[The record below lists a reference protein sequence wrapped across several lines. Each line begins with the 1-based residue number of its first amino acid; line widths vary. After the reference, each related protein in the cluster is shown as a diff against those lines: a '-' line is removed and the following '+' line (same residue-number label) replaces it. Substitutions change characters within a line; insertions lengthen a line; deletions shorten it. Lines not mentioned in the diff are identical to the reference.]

1 MKKKEVVANIEL
13 RCDENM
19 KQTGGG
25 ENYAWNERLQLKIL
39 SAIPIGN
46 EDFGKVGTAVFS
58 GIIDIKPA
66 DPIEGMLVSQLI
78 VANEAALSMFSR
90 AWRQDNFD
98 FRMKYL
104 AQADRAQ
111 RTVIMLTERL
121 DHHRG
126 RGRQE
131 ISVRHQ
137 HVTVNADQAIVGN
150 VTAGGGS
157 EPQLKDQPHAITY
170 APGITVPSRDQ
181 KGEPVPVA
189 SDEKRSLP
197 DARRTI
203 PGRAKGK

>member
-1 MKKKEVVANIEL
+1 M
-13 RCDENM
+13 
-19 KQTGGG
+19 
-25 ENYAWNERLQLKIL
+25 
-39 SAIPIGN
+39 
-46 EDFGKVGTAVFS
+46 
-58 GIIDIKPA
+58 IDIKPA

-104 AQADRAQ
+104 AQADKAQ

-121 DHHRG
+121 DQHRG

-131 ISVRHQ
+131 INVRHQ

-150 VTAGGGS
+150 VEHHQGVGS
-157 EPQLKDQPHAITY
+157 EVQSKEQPHA
-170 APGITVPSRDQ
+170 TVPSTDQ